1 MSRKYGALTS
11 SQNPEEIANKV
22 KGTVLAISSVVIFV
36 AAKFFQIEISVND
49 MTELAGSLGTLSGLI
64 WAVYGVILHLIA
76 KFYEWK
82 NSRYNTVQ
90 G

>member
-1 MSRKYGALTS
+1 MAKYGVMTS

-22 KGTVLAISSVVIFV
+22 KGAVLAVSSIVIFV

-49 MTELAGSLGTLSGLI
+49 MTALAGSLGTLSGLI
-64 WAVYGVILHLIA
+64 WAVYGTILHLIA

-82 NSRYNTVQ
+82 NRQPNSVSI
-90 G
+90 